1 MRRFLFL
8 LAVASMATINLCR
21 ADDKAPPPPSTHED
35 LDQRLAK
42 LFKDGGIPGASLAL
56 VEDGQITF
64 VKGYGLADK
73 EKATPVTPDTVFRA
87 ASISKSLTGIAIM
100 TAVQDGKLSLD
111 GRVKDLAADVAF
123 DNPWEATDPL
133 RLVHLIEH
141 TTGWPDISLRVLTTD
156 GKGWTLMRGVQEASP
171 GYISRWKPGRFSVYN
186 NAGPAVAGVILEKAT
201 GQDFNAYMRE
211 RVLRPMGMATGDFE
225 LTPEL
230 SAHLSKSYDA
240 DGAETPFQNIIL
252 GPAGSLDV
260 TAKELAQLVRFFL
273 GRGTVDGT
281 QVLTPDSVARIERSE
296 STLGARVGFASYGYG
311 LGNTPF
317 PDQGVTFR
325 GHNGGIDS
333 FTSVYGYS
341 LATNSGYV
349 LMANGGDGVD
359 IAQPAAQLVQAYLTR
374 NAQPKNEPTVAVD
387 QAQLEKYAGVY
398 RAITPSNRFTRPYQE
413 ILGLTWVQA
422 DLGKLRISGN
432 DFFPTS
438 QHTFRRADREAPT
451 LAFTE
456 DQGETYKISAFNATQ
471 KEPWWRVAVIA
482 GVLGFLAL
490 GAVIAVLMSPVWLI
504 AWLRGRL
511 ADRGGALVRIL
522 PLLSVVALIVTFAL
536 PLGYLTSGAIP
547 AALQL
552 AQPGPY
558 AYTIFASSILFP
570 LFAALG
576 LWRALTASGVGVFVR
591 LHAMLTSLALLA
603 FCAYAASIGWVG
615 AQTWTM

>member
-1 MRRFLFL
+1 M
-8 LAVASMATINLCR
+8 LAPL
-21 ADDKAPPPPSTHED
+21 
-35 LDQRLAK
+35 
-42 LFKDGGIPGASLAL
+42 
-56 VEDGQITF
+56 
-64 VKGYGLADK
+64 
-73 EKATPVTPDTVFRA
+73 PD
-87 ASISKSLTGIAIM
+87 
-100 TAVQDGKLSLD
+100 
-111 GRVKDLAADVAF
+111 
-123 DNPWEATDPL
+123 
-133 RLVHLIEH
+133 
-141 TTGWPDISLRVLTTD
+141 
-156 GKGWTLMRGVQEASP
+156 
-171 GYISRWKPGRFSVYN
+171 
-186 NAGPAVAGVILEKAT
+186 
-201 GQDFNAYMRE
+201 
-211 RVLRPMGMATGDFE
+211 PMP
-225 LTPEL
+225 PEL
-230 SAHLSKSYDA
+230 APALERIRWVGPRVPVEQLPRFEIGYDA

-576 LWRALTASGVGVFVR
+576 LWRALRGTKDSAAFVYTLVLIVLGYSGLGISLWPNIVPPTLTIYDAAGPPQSLGFALVG
-591 LHAMLTSLALLA
+591 ALLIIPLILMYTA
-603 FCAYAASIGWVG
+603 WGYWVFRG
-615 AQTWTM
+615 KVRRGDGYH